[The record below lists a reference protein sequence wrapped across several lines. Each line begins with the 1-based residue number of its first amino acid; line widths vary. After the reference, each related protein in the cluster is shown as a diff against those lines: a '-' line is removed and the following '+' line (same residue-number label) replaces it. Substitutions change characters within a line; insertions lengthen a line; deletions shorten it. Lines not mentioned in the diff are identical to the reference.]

1 MKKTVVL
8 LTLLLFLTACAPD
21 PRKEAEAYRIRTE
34 ANSEADAAAQALQQ
48 QEDLHAAEMESQAL
62 EQQNR
67 EAAQATWQMVN
78 RWMIVVF
85 GAAACVTIAYSG
97 WTISNTVKG
106 FGEAF
111 VTYAT
116 VRAEVAANLIALDR
130 GTRQYPLLRQIH
142 GSRFLL
148 TNPNDNSV
156 MVLDAAKEADRQKIT
171 AQAGV
176 QMMGVQYMEA
186 AKANSAQDMSMLT
199 TPFVHVQDGNLNVG
213 AVFAEA
219 REMLT
224 AGGQDE

>member
-1 MKKTVVL
+1 MKKILV
-8 LTLLLFLTACAPD
+8 LTLLLLLLTACAPD
-21 PRKEAEAYRIRTE
+21 PRKEAEAYRIKLE
-34 ANSEADAAAQALQQ
+34 ANTQADTAAQTLKQ
-48 QEDLHAAEMESQAL
+48 QEELHAAEMERL
-62 EQQNR
+62 RIEQENR
-67 EAAQATWQMVN
+67 EASQATWQMVN
-78 RWMIVVF
+78 RWMIVAF
-85 GAAACVTIAYSG
+85 GLAACLTITYSG
-97 WTISNTVKG
+97 WTISNTVRG
-106 FGEAF
+106 FGQAF

-142 GSRFLL
+142 GTRYLL

-156 MVLDAAKEADRQKIT
+156 LVLDTSKEADRQKIT

-186 AKANSAQDMSMLT
+186 GKAHSAQDMSMLT
-199 TPFVHVQDGNLNVG
+199 TPFVHVQDGKLTVG
-213 AVFAEA
+213 AAFAEA